1 MELVIVE
8 RAYDQP
14 FTDEQGASM
23 VRRFAPC
30 LSVRRIRRLQSFISK
45 DRKRTLCFYEAPDA
59 SSVRD
64 VHDREGIPYV
74 RIWSADMMGPAVPSE
89 AGEVPVPLP
98 K

>member
-14 FTDEQGASM
+14 FTEERGASM
-23 VRRFAPC
+23 VRRFGPC
-30 LSVRRIRRLQSFISK
+30 FSMRRIRRLQSFISK
-45 DRKRTLCFYEAPDA
+45 DGMRTLCIYEAPDA

-74 RIWSADMMGPAVPSE
+74 RIWSVDMLGPPSAE
-89 AGEVPVPLP
+89 LGFDDSVTPR
-98 K
+98 